1 MNGITSWN
9 ELIAKEKVKYGVMK
23 KMSCNFA
30 IGLLFEGRHYA
41 EQVVWSYYPYLISIT
56 WLFGT

>member
-23 KMSCNFA
+23 KMSYNFA

-41 EQVVWSYYPYLISIT
+41 EQVVWSYCPI
-56 WLFGT
+56 